1 MDIKEAGLR
10 EVRRRRLQDKIRTE
24 TASPTRPEGNVS
36 AFGAKYGIGQSRLS
50 RYATAGEGMQVKQI
64 GWDAARNLERD
75 CKMAD
80 GELDSLDGE
89 YGAVYQAAIESMMV
103 AALPP
108 QAAAPA
114 AMVGGDIPAAIAEL
128 AKQVRP
134 ERRNAVA
141 ALIQGILGQPHNPA
155 FVDLLREEL
164 VRQ

>member
-10 EVRRRRLQDKIRTE
+10 EVRRRRLQDKIRAE
-24 TASPTRPEGNVS
+24 TASPARPEGNVS

-89 YGAVYQAAIESMMV
+89 YGAVYQAAIESLMA

-108 QAAAPA
+108 QATPLTTI
-114 AMVGGDIPAAIAEL
+114 VGEDIPAAIAGL
-128 AKQVRP
+128 ATQVRP
-134 ERRNAVA
+134 ERRDAVA
-141 ALIQGILGQPHNPA
+141 ALIQGILAQPHNPA
-155 FVDLLREEL
+155 FVALLREEL
-164 VRQ
+164 ARQ